1 MRCYSIP
8 FQKGSFW
15 KHRAGCVGVLYH
27 RGESCTFPLLHFPRI
42 AMCPNQPLQGQQQ
55 GPPCWVYGWAVYA
68 VWGYSRFI
76 RHLFSWSHPNS
87 DAFGPVGCPL
97 WLFLPLSP
105 HCLNMSSGSSF
116 SSQCGAGR
124 MFFLSP
130 YLKRIMNHWEKA
142 LLLIRLFFS
151 IWGKSNDWNINLIW
165 TVLKYLFFNID
176 RNFAFAFWFC
186 TFKEWTRKTLN
197 H

>member
-1 MRCYSIP
+1 MASSRILLTEGMDGMSMRSEDSTTILGSLGIYSIGAIP
-8 FQKGSFW
+8 
-15 KHRAGCVGVLYH
+15 VLMP
-27 RGESCTFPLLHFPRI
+27 S
-42 AMCPNQPLQGQQQ
+42 GQ
-55 GPPCWVYGWAVYA
+55 WV
-68 VWGYSRFI
+68 
-76 RHLFSWSHPNS
+76 
-87 DAFGPVGCPL
+87 CPL
-97 WLFLPLSP
+97 GLFLPLSP

-116 SSQCGAGR
+116 CSQGDAGR

-176 RNFAFAFWFC
+176 RNFGFAFWFC
-186 TFKEWTRKTLN
+186 TFKKWTRKTLN